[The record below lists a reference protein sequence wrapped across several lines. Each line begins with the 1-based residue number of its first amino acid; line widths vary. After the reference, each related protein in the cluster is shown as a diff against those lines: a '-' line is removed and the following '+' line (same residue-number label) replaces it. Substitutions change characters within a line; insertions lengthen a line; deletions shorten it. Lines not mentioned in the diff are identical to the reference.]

1 MLRLDE
7 REPPWSACWPRWQHC
22 KQRES
27 QWQCAECPWL
37 PGSSPFVANHKS
49 IQMSEMDNVIV
60 ARSPYKCWISKT
72 IWSICNHSSFTVRH
86 PKTKHPPVTNMAS
99 SHPRHRRKPT
109 PLTRCGSCKHLWESG
124 RNRPTS
130 HRTWTINET
139 CCCLFQARSFKVA
152 WTSSSQKR
160 DPKIINIHKFTNKK
174 TSTYEWIKGRH
185 IQSCAQ
191 MGGAPNRASPA
202 SWIARSL
209 GSNRK
214 VFPSASVFSFITRET
229 KATEATFSLTRLTL
243 FHSFRWSW
251 KTWSQSLAMQW

>member
-124 RNRPTS
+124 QKQANVAPYLNDKRNLLLLVP
-130 HRTWTINET
+130 
-139 CCCLFQARSFKVA
+139 
-152 WTSSSQKR
+152 SQE
-160 DPKIINIHKFTNKK
+160 F
-174 TSTYEWIKGRH
+174 
-185 IQSCAQ
+185 QSC
-191 MGGAPNRASPA
+191 MN
-202 SWIARSL
+202 IL
-209 GSNRK
+209 
-214 VFPSASVFSFITRET
+214 IT
-229 KATEATFSLTRLTL
+229 
-243 FHSFRWSW
+243 
-251 KTWSQSLAMQW
+251 KTWSQNNQHSQIHKQKNINLRMNQGKAHTKLCPNGRCAKSCITCQLDCPKPRFQSQSVSVCKCVLFHHKGNRKQQKQRFLWLVWLFFTHFVEAERPGRNP